1 MPAGE
6 YIRRRRRVLAWMET
20 AQMRLAELDAFV
32 TPTIPITA
40 PPVAAVQALDD
51 YRRHNTA
58 ASRNSAILSLL
69 DYCAVTLPV
78 GRDAAGIPVGMQIAA
93 TRGAEPALIGLCV
106 AIERRLGTPRARLG
120 LPPMVAS

>member
-20 AQMRLAELDAFV
+20 AQMRLGDLDAFV

-40 PPVAAVQALDD
+40 PAEAEVQALDD

-58 ASRNSAILSLL
+58 ASRNAAILSLL
-69 DYCAVTLPV
+69 DFCAITLPV
-78 GRDAAGIPVGMQIAA
+78 GRDATGIPVGMQLAA
-93 TRGAEPALIGLCV
+93 TRGSERALVGLAV
-106 AIERRLGTPRARLG
+106 AIERRLGSPLARLG
-120 LPPMVAS
+120 MPALVQS